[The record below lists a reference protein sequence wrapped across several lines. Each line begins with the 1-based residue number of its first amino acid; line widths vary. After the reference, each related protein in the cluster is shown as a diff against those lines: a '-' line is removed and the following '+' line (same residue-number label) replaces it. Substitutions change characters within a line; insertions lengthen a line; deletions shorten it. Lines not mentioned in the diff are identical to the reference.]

1 MVNAATFRALARD
14 LRRHS
19 AAREWGLLQAT
30 DALLR
35 RAWRHAPAPGARD
48 VSLTQAMADAL
59 AAHDQ
64 AYLLTQR
71 ATSEARRHLAGLGHW
86 RDGALSYLRMHDD
99 R

>member
-1 MVNAATFRALARD
+1 MADVATFRGLAHD

-19 AAREWGLLQAT
+19 AAREWDLLQAT

-35 RAWRHAPAPGARD
+35 RAWQRAPAPGARAEP
-48 VSLTQAMADAL
+48 LARAMADAL

-71 ATSEARRHLAGLGHW
+71 AATDARRRLSGLGPW
-86 RDGALSYLRMHDD
+86 REGVLGYLRMNDD